1 MYSVSAE
8 YIEQLK
14 SPVHRY
20 RITGTIGQ
28 RSFGDGNILQGS
40 LSITNQASSGDDL
53 VVGSVYIGCLRMTL
67 LDIPVT
73 EKMQISIYEGLKVG
87 DTYEDVPIGV
97 YTVDEAT
104 QTDYGIDIVA
114 YDNMSK
120 FDKKFA
126 FNTVTGKPYE
136 LLTMLCTNCGVPLGM
151 TQEEVQALTNGN
163 QTLVLMTESDVDTY
177 RDVLFWL
184 AQTCASFATV
194 NRNGS
199 LILRGYTQTADDT
212 VTDYN
217 RFSGCRFSKFETR
230 YSGLSCVDIA
240 TKQTKYY
247 AMPDDRYLTYNLGS
261 NPFLQQADKDTLRR
275 NVLLGLQGIKYV
287 PFDATVHA
295 GAVYDLGDV
304 IEFSGGI
311 ADDTKLSCVTG
322 FEYSYKNGVR
332 LSGVGKDPAKVNAS
346 SKVDK
351 NLAGIMNS
359 IEAEKMQ
366 YYMFTNAHDVTVAD
380 ASTETIIDIRFVVL
394 KTATVIFHAEIKLEA
409 ETTNT
414 GINYTDALA
423 TVSYIINENEEL
435 YHPQE
440 TWVDGKHILHLL
452 YYMSIPDA
460 EMRHFQ
466 ARLNMAGGNVTIN
479 AGDIHASIYGQGLAA
494 TEEWNG
500 NLDFE
505 TSVAGIPMQDV
516 TVASFGGDFS
526 IVAHTPYLETF
537 SDAVGGVQMQEITLG
552 GITDTLTAFLT
563 HRGQIN
569 ATDALPIYDPTEVD
583 IVDDAFVII
592 GTAPQ
597 SLTRVLIDVDYPVAS
612 IRDVQMTL
620 TNCTFRFR
628 GDSGDN
634 WKVWNSNV
642 QEWRDGVTGMVANDV
657 VALTPAQW
665 LALVDNGYLE
675 AEIIMTDA
683 NSTVEEFSLEYTEEV
698 TENEGTD

>member
-1 MYSVSAE
+1 MYTVSAE
-8 YIEQLK
+8 YLEQLK
-14 SPVHRY
+14 SPSHSY

-28 RSFGDGNILQGS
+28 TQFSDRDILQGS
-40 LSITNQASSGDDL
+40 LTITNQISSGDDFI
-53 VVGSVYIGCLRMTL
+53 VGSVYVGCLRMTL

-73 EKMQISIYEGLKVG
+73 DKMQITISEGLKVG
-87 DTYEDVPIGV
+87 SAFEDIPLGV
-97 YTVDEAT
+97 FTVNEAVRT
-104 QTDYGIDIVA
+104 EYGTDIVA
-114 YDNMSK
+114 YDNMTK
-120 FDKKFA
+120 LDKKFG

-136 LLTMLCTNCGVPLGM
+136 LLNMVCTNCGLVLGM
-151 TQEEVQALTNGN
+151 SQGEVQSLTNGN
-163 QTLVLMTESDVDTY
+163 QTLVLMTESDVETY

-184 AQTCASFATV
+184 AQSCASFATMDRQGRLV
-194 NRNGS
+194 
-199 LILRGYTQTADDT
+199 LRSYKQTADDT
-212 VTDYN
+212 VTNYH
-217 RFSGCRFSKFETR
+217 RYTGCRFSNFETR
-230 YSGLSCVDIA
+230 YSGLSCVDMA
-240 TKQTKYY
+240 TQQTKYY
-247 AMPDDRYLTYNLGS
+247 ATPDDRYLTYNLGS
-261 NPFLQQADKDTLRR
+261 NPFLQQADRDTLRR
-275 NVLLGLQGIKYV
+275 NVLDGIQNVKYV
-287 PFDATVHA
+287 PFEAVVHA
-295 GAVYDLGDV
+295 GMVYDLGDV

-311 ADDTKLSCVTG
+311 ADDTKLSCVTS
-322 FEYSYKNGVR
+322 FEYTYKQGIK
-332 LSGVGKDPAKVNAS
+332 LQGVGKDPAQVNAK

-366 YYMFTNAHDVTVAD
+366 YYMFTNAREIVIGDG
-380 ASTETIIDIRFVVL
+380 ETGVIVDIRFVVL
-394 KTATVIFHAEIKLEA
+394 KTATVIFHAEVKLTA

-423 TVSYIINENEEL
+423 TVSYIINENEEV

-452 YYMSIPDA
+452 YYMNIPDA

-466 ARLNMAGGNVTIN
+466 ARLNMAGGNVTIG

-494 TEEWNG
+494 TEDWDG

-505 TSVAGIPMQDV
+505 TEVAGIPMQDV

-526 IVAHTPYLETF
+526 VVAHTPYLETF
-537 SDAVGGVQMQEITLG
+537 TDTVGGVQMEEITLG
-552 GITDTLTAFLT
+552 SITDTLTAFLT
-563 HRGQIN
+563 HRGIIN
-569 ATDALPIYDPTEVD
+569 ATDELPTYDMLEVG
-583 IVDDAFVII
+583 IVDDVFVIT

-597 SLTRVLIDVDYPVAS
+597 SLTKVLIDVDYPVAS

-628 GDSGDN
+628 GDAFDN

-657 VALTPAQW
+657 IALTPAQW
-665 LALVDNGYLE
+665 LLLVDNGYLE

-698 TENEGTD
+698 TEDEGTD